1 MTTDQLFRDGTEPE
15 LDAGDRDADEQRDD
29 EQQLDADDEPELDAE
44 QQLDADEPEQN
55 DGDMFPRSYIDKLR
69 SKQYHYR
76 HRAQR
81 AERRAELL
89 ARELF
94 RSRVADLDVLAD
106 PDDLPYSDELLED
119 GEALR
124 AAVSEL
130 VERKPHLRARRA
142 AGSLGLHEPGRAG
155 DGFTLTEVMRR
166 HA

>member
-1 MTTDQLFRDGTEPE
+1 MTTDQLSRDEP
-15 LDAGDRDADEQRDD
+15 
-29 EQQLDADDEPELDAE
+29 EPELDAE
-44 QQLDADEPEQN
+44 PEPEPELDAEPEPELDAELDAELDDEPDDDEPEPD
-55 DGDMFPRSYIDKLR
+55 DGDMFPRSYIEKLR

-106 PDDLPYSDELLED
+106 PDDLDYSDELLDD
-119 GEALR
+119 GDALR

-142 AGSLGLHEPGRAG
+142 AGSLGLHEPGSAG